1 MFGLKEARGAVRA
14 GFTLIELLVAIAI
27 LAILI
32 GGVVPFAMKQLESA
46 KFKGAKR
53 DLAAFKSAINMY
65 QIAVGN
71 YPQTLKELIKAP
83 REEQAK
89 KRWTQGGGPF
99 VEGDEIKADPW
110 NAPYKYKPT
119 PGTQHPYELFSYG
132 PTGPGAAKAEYVSV
146 WDN

>member
-1 MFGLKEARGAVRA
+1 MFGFKEARGAMRA

-46 KFKGAKR
+46 KISGAKR
-53 DLAAFKSAINMY
+53 DLQAFKSAINMY
-65 QIAVGN
+65 QIAVGS
-71 YPQTLKELIKAP
+71 YPQTLKDLIKTP

-99 VEGDEIKADPW
+99 VEGEELKQDPW
-110 NAPYKYKPT
+110 NNPYKYKLT
-119 PGTQHPYELFSYG
+119 PGTQHPYELYTYG
-132 PTGPGAAKAEYVSV
+132 KNGPGSPKAEYISV